1 MYRVLIADDE
11 YEIRTSLARYLP
23 WDRSGFLVAAQ
34 AANGL
39 EAKEWV
45 EKNEIDVVFCDIQMP
60 RMNGLEFARWAWE
73 TNQPFVVVFLSAYRK
88 FEFAQEALRYGVRR
102 YLVKPPNMEEF
113 ASTLQSIK
121 DELDQRAPPS
131 FIPTPAKDPVTET
144 VNRISTAIRVRDH
157 RGGRPPG

>member
-45 EKNEIDVVFCDIQMP
+45 EKNEIDVFCQTLI
-60 RMNGLEFARWAWE
+60 E
-73 TNQPFVVVFLSAYRK
+73 K
-88 FEFAQEALRYGVRR
+88 F
-102 YLVKPPNMEEF
+102 
-113 ASTLQSIK
+113 S
-121 DELDQRAPPS
+121 
-131 FIPTPAKDPVTET
+131 
-144 VNRISTAIRVRDH
+144 
-157 RGGRPPG
+157 